1 MLNYAQHFT
10 TGLAHSY
17 WNIVEACPACP
28 ACPFPVRTFEHRRK
42 WLKRQELRVTRL
54 SAQPSLWIFFFSLIR
69 HCSEHIL
76 NMFELFEDWVKFCI
90 FCYEFGDEIL
100 SDSADGAPSCT
111 ESPELPEVLCC
122 EISRARP
129 RLQQPEHAERLVE
142 RHGRHIEPR
151 MEPAEGAEER
161 VEQVEPVERVCG
173 VCMRRIIR
181 CRYMVLHGDGLKWWT
196 HT

>member
-17 WNIVEACPACP
+17 WNIVEACP

-100 SDSADGAPSCT
+100 SDNADGAPSCT

-122 EISRARP
+122 EMNWEPGLGFNSPSTLRDSLNDTDDTLNHEWSQPKGLRRGWSRWSRWSGC
-129 RLQQPEHAERLVE
+129 VE
-142 RHGRHIEPR
+142 FVWDRS
-151 MEPAEGAEER
+151 
-161 VEQVEPVERVCG
+161 
-173 VCMRRIIR
+173 
-181 CRYMVLHGDGLKWWT
+181 
-196 HT
+196 